1 MLYVNRYIRIAPL
14 CMFCIFFFMTLT
26 RYIGSGPRWYHPE
39 DFMPECDDYW
49 YTYAIFLNNFIPDNK
64 GNFCASYD

>member
-1 MLYVNRYIRIAPL
+1 
-14 CMFCIFFFMTLT
+14 MTLT